1 MRPRPALLAARLF
14 DALERRWEGAR
25 AQRLAGAGLVVAFV
39 GTLVA
44 AEVARRGLLPALLPR
59 PLPGNHFAAVYVAF
73 TLLLVL
79 ELVGLV
85 LALGRS
91 VADSVG
97 KQFELLSLIL
107 LRKAFL
113 EVSTFGEP
121 VAWARAAA
129 AVPHVVADMLGALAV
144 FALVEVYYRVQRHRA
159 IASGDDQASFVAG
172 KKVVALLLLV
182 ALVVGLVDA
191 ARRGLAGE
199 RAAFFEVFF
208 TVLIFSDVLLVL
220 LSLMYS
226 SDYRIVF
233 RNSGF
238 AAATLMIRLA
248 LTAPPY
254 VNVALGVGAAAFAV
268 LLSLAYDRLRPPRS
282 RVAAARRASPPP

>member
-1 MRPRPALLAARLF
+1 VRPQLALRAAARAF
-14 DALERRWEGAR
+14 DALEHRWEGPR
-25 AQRLAGAGLVVAFV
+25 AQRASGGLLVAAFVLTLVVAEV
-39 GTLVA
+39 G
-44 AEVARRGLLPALLPR
+44 RRGLLPALVAR
-59 PLPGNHFAAVYVAF
+59 PLPGDHFAAVYVAF

-79 ELVGLV
+79 ELVALV
-85 LALGRS
+85 FALGHS

-121 VAWARAAA
+121 VVWSHASP
-129 AVPHVVADMLGALAV
+129 AVPHVVVDMVGALAV
-144 FALVEVYYRVQRHRA
+144 FALVGLYYRVQRHRA
-159 IASGDDQASFVAG
+159 IATGDDQVSFVAA
-172 KKVVALLLLV
+172 KKALALLLLV
-182 ALVVGLVDA
+182 ALALGIADA
-191 ARRGLAGE
+191 LRAQLAGE
-199 RAAFFEVFF
+199 RVAFFEVFF
-208 TVLIFSDVLLVL
+208 TVLIFSDVLIVL

-226 SDYRIVF
+226 SDYRVVF

-254 VNVALGVGAAAFAV
+254 VNVALGVGAALFAV
-268 LLSLAYDRLRPPRS
+268 VLSLAYDRLR
-282 RVAAARRASPPP
+282 AEG